1 MNKSYKNAFYSKYLD
16 IYTSIVYGRD
26 GGYGDGG
33 CGGGGCGGGCGGCG
47 DRGGGGGG
55 CGGGG
60 CGGCGGGGME
70 IEVRIAIYNKFID
83 LYALYYKNEEF
94 IISINMDN
102 EALLSWKHKK
112 MHINIESVNN
122 NQEYK
127 CPKYPLY
134 NLTSIK
140 DFIFTEP
147 LNTKFCND
155 LIVIMYLGGY
165 VNSLYAEKIMIDTY
179 NLQALNHNLI
189 KSIITNHNQS

>member
-1 MNKSYKNAFYSKYLD
+1 MSKSYKNAFYSKCLD
-16 IYTSIVYGRD
+16 IYTSIVYGVDED
-26 GGYGDGG
+26 GVRSGGDGDG
-33 CGGGGCGGGCGGCG
+33 I
-47 DRGGGGGG
+47 RGGEEKGD
-55 CGGGG
+55 
-60 CGGCGGGGME
+60 
-70 IEVRIAIYNKFID
+70 IEARIAIYNKFID

-147 LNTKFCND
+147 LNTKFCKD
-155 LIVIMYLGGY
+155 LIIIMYLGGY
-165 VNSLYAEKIMIDTY
+165 VNSLCAEKIMMDLYSLYSLPY
-179 NLQALNHNLI
+179 NQT
-189 KSIITNHNQS
+189 KSFIT

>member
-1 MNKSYKNAFYSKYLD
+1 MNKSYKNAFYSKCLD
-16 IYTSIVYGRD
+16 IYTSFVYGGRD
-26 GGYGDGG
+26 DEGG
-33 CGGGGCGGGCGGCG
+33 
-47 DRGGGGGG
+47 RGGGGGSG
-55 CGGGG
+55 RGGDGDIG
-60 CGGCGGGGME
+60 ESNKGD

-94 IISINMDN
+94 VISINTNN

-112 MHINIESVNN
+112 MHINIENVNN

-147 LNTKFCND
+147 LDTKFCND

-165 VNSLYAEKIMIDTY
+165 VNSLYAEKIMIDLY
-179 NLQALNHNLI
+179 SLYSLPHNLT
-189 KSIITNHNQS
+189 KSIIT

>member
-1 MNKSYKNAFYSKYLD
+1 MNKSYKNAFYSKCLD
-16 IYTSIVYGRD
+16 IYTSFVY
-26 GGYGDGG
+26 
-33 CGGGGCGGGCGGCG
+33 GGGGIEGGI
-47 DRGGGGGG
+47 GGGGGS
-55 CGGGG
+55 GGGG
-60 CGGCGGGGME
+60 GKE

-94 IISINMDN
+94 VISINMNN

-147 LNTKFCND
+147 LDTKFCND

-165 VNSLYAEKIMIDTY
+165 VNSLYAEKIMMDLY
-179 NLQALNHNLI
+179 SLHALPHNLT
-189 KSIITNHNQS
+189 KSIIT

>member
-1 MNKSYKNAFYSKYLD
+1 MNKSYKNAFYSKCLD
-16 IYTSIVYGRD
+16 IYTSFVYG
-26 GGYGDGG
+26 GGDDKGG
-33 CGGGGCGGGCGGCG
+33 SGGGGSSGGGGG
-47 DRGGGGGG
+47 RGGGGGG
-55 CGGGG
+55 GGGSGGGG
-60 CGGCGGGGME
+60 GGGSGGGGSNKGD
-70 IEVRIAIYNKFID
+70 IEARIAIYNKFID

-94 IISINMDN
+94 VISINTNN

-147 LNTKFCND
+147 LDTKFCND

-165 VNSLYAEKIMIDTY
+165 VNSLYAEKTMMDLY
-179 NLQALNHNLI
+179 SLHSLPHNLN
-189 KSIITNHNQS
+189 KSIIT

>member
-1 MNKSYKNAFYSKYLD
+1 MSKSYKNAFYSKCLD
-16 IYTSIVYGRD
+16 IYTSIVYGVDED
-26 GGYGDGG
+26 GVRGGCGGDGDGVRGGCGGDGVRGG
-33 CGGGGCGGGCGGCG
+33 CGGGEEKG
-47 DRGGGGGG
+47 D
-55 CGGGG
+55 
-60 CGGCGGGGME
+60 
-70 IEVRIAIYNKFID
+70 IEARIAIYNKFID

-140 DFIFTEP
+140 DDEGNPITIKICDINYKILLY
-147 LNTKFCND
+147 LNYKLL
-155 LIVIMYLGGY
+155 LI
-165 VNSLYAEKIMIDTY
+165 
-179 NLQALNHNLI
+179 LI
-189 KSIITNHNQS
+189 TLF